1 MGMRREGFSLEIIVT
16 GDEILFGRILDSNS
30 NWLALRAAELGA
42 HLRRITTVGDVTEDI
57 ISVLGDALSRGNDMI
72 IFTGGLGPSEDDLTV
87 EAIAKAVDHGLVV
100 DQGAFQKIR
109 RSYERRGFTNLERG
123 MRMARIVEGS
133 RAIPNPVGLSA
144 GMVLSVGDTL
154 VVTFPGIPVE
164 MKAMFDESVA
174 PLIEDRAS
182 TRFIARTM
190 TARVVFGAF
199 FPIYRAMQ
207 AEYQDAYIKNAA
219 TPPERS
225 NERVKVREIKVDI
238 VVEAPSI
245 EECQARMGELVSDFS
260 RRIEAKNGELFDRV
274 NGV

>member
-1 MGMRREGFSLEIIVT
+1 MRREGFSLEIIVT

-57 ISVLGDALSRGNDMI
+57 ISVLKDALSRGNDMI

-100 DQGAFQKIR
+100 DQGAFEKIR

-123 MRMARIVEGS
+123 MRIARIVEES

-144 GMVLSVGDTL
+144 GMVLSVGNTL

-174 PLIEDRAS
+174 PLIEDKAS

-190 TARVVFGAF
+190 TARVVFGEF

-207 AEYQDAYIKNAA
+207 AEYPDAYIKNAA

-225 NERVKVREIKVDI
+225 NERVRVREIKVDI

-245 EECQARMGELVSDFS
+245 EECQARMGELVSDFG

>member
-1 MGMRREGFSLEIIVT
+1 MDMRREGFSLEIIVT

-87 EAIAKAVDHGLVV
+87 EAIAEAVDRGLVV
-100 DQGAFQKIR
+100 DQGAFEKIR

-144 GMVLSVGDTL
+144 MVLSMGDTL

-174 PLIEDRAS
+174 PLIEDKAS

-190 TARVVFGAF
+190 TARVVFGEF

-207 AEYQDAYIKNAA
+207 AEYPDAYIKNAA

-225 NERVKVREIKVDI
+225 NERVRVREIKVDI

-245 EECQARMGELVSDFS
+245 EECQARMGEIISDFG
-260 RRIEAKNGELFDRV
+260 RRIESKNGELFDRV